1 MTKYEIHQI
10 INLIYLD
17 LITLIIKYNYQF
29 DFNNNRTRNSIV
41 IYFLSILLDEKSSE
55 DLSLPSKNYIANAYR
70 SSRKKIASFFR
81 IGVSEGNYP
90 ILCLR
95 HQKIFNASGKTK
107 DDHFVNSLLE
117 LQQIFQNK
125 IKMNER
131 IHECILPSRQND
143 IY

>member
-10 INLIYLD
+10 IDAIYLD
-17 LITLIIKYNYQF
+17 LVTLIIKYNYQF
-29 DFNNNRTRNSIV
+29 DFNNNRTRNSV
-41 IYFLSILLDEKSSE
+41 VLYFLSILLDEKTLESLT
-55 DLSLPSKNYIANAYR
+55 LSSKNYIANTYR
-70 SSRKKIASFFR
+70 SSRKKIASFFK
-81 IGVSEGNYP
+81 IGVKESNYP

-95 HQKIFNASGKTK
+95 HKNIFNTSGQTK